1 MKGVKQLGF
10 RLSLFR
16 VAQAQAEPNMNIID
30 SLLKSKCFLS
40 RRGAENPSPEPFVGR
55 HHKVYP
61 GVGADI
67 VMESLHSLTRIGQFL
82 NECDRLFYKR
92 DVKNILLPPPEAQ
105 FWCAASSPLSDRSE
119 LESCVLPYG
128 LGFCFAPSQQLHVY

>member
-1 MKGVKQLGF
+1 VDATHEAADSGLLSPELAAGTSRVKGVKQLGF

-92 DVKNILLPPPEAQ
+92 GCEEH
-105 FWCAASSPLSDRSE
+105 SSTSAGSA
-119 LESCVLPYG
+119 VLVRG
-128 LGFCFAPSQQLHVY
+128 IQSLVR